1 YALPESRVHL
11 QQPPYVLIGVL
22 VVGVEAGQKGME
34 APALLLVKLL
44 QGVGQNVIGA
54 TVPVG
59 AGIIAGIVAWA
70 AGFILVPF
78 LGYRNAA
85 DHHVADVM
93 GIHLLEQLVHA
104 LAFLEEVHVMQV
116 GVGIDI
122 LPGLGNQAEQPG
134 EQVHKTTVKAGQG
147 G

>member
-1 YALPESRVHL
+1 
-11 QQPPYVLIGVL
+11 
-22 VVGVEAGQKGME
+22 ME

-44 QGVGQNVIGA
+44 QGVGQNMIGA

-122 LPGLGNQAEQPG
+122 LRSEERRVGKECRSGRQWAQELKPMSR
-134 EQVHKTTVKAGQG
+134 V
-147 G
+147 